1 MSANLDD
8 LVFRQARVEDIA
20 RILAF
25 WADAAENDAR
35 PSDDAATVEALV
47 LRDAM
52 ALEIVVQQE
61 RVVGT
66 LISGWDG
73 WRAHLYRLAVHPELR
88 GRGIAGELLRRAED
102 RLMRLGARRLDAMV
116 LEQNGLGQSFWA
128 AAGFSPQSEWRRWVR
143 SASEHP
149 FVE

>member
-8 LVFRQARVEDIA
+8 VVFRPASAQDVAG
-20 RILAF
+20 ILAF
-25 WADAAENDAR
+25 WAEAAENDAR
-35 PSDDAATVEALV
+35 PSDDAATVETLL
-47 LRDAM
+47 LRDAA
-52 ALEIVVQQE
+52 ALDIVVQRE

-73 WRAHLYRLAVHPELR
+73 WRAHLYRLAVHPDLR

-102 RLMRLGARRLDAMV
+102 RLVRLGGRRLDAMV

-128 AAGFSPQSEWRRWVR
+128 AAGFSPQAEWRRWVR
-143 SASEHP
+143 SAE
-149 FVE
+149 

>member
-8 LVFRQARVEDIA
+8 LVFRPARVEDVA

-25 WADAAENDAR
+25 WEEAAENDAR
-35 PSDDAATVEALV
+35 PSDDVATVETLV
-47 LRDAM
+47 LRDAE
-52 ALEIVVQQE
+52 ALDIVVQRE

-88 GRGIAGELLRRAED
+88 GRGIAGELLRRAEN
-102 RLMRLGARRLDAMV
+102 RLVRLGARRLDAMV

-128 AAGFSPQSEWRRWVR
+128 AAGFGPQAEWRRWVR
-143 SASEHP
+143 SADDL
-149 FVE
+149 

>member
-143 SASEHP
+143 SAE
-149 FVE
+149 

>member
-128 AAGFSPQSEWRRWVR
+128 AVGFSPQSVWRRWVR
-143 SASEHP
+143 SAE
-149 FVE
+149 

>member
-8 LVFRQARVEDIA
+8 LVFRPARVEDVA
-20 RILAF
+20 GILAF
-25 WADAAENDAR
+25 WAEAAENDAR

-47 LRDAM
+47 LRDAT
-52 ALEIVVQQE
+52 ALDIAVQRE

-73 WRAHLYRLAVHPELR
+73 WRAHLYRLAVHPDLR

-102 RLMRLGARRLDAMV
+102 RLVGLGARRLDAMV

-128 AAGFSPQSEWRRWVR
+128 AAGFSPQAEWRRWVR
-143 SASEHP
+143 SAE
-149 FVE
+149 

>member
-8 LVFRQARVEDIA
+8 LVFRPARVEDVA

-25 WADAAENDAR
+25 WEEAAENDAR
-35 PSDDAATVEALV
+35 PSDDVATVETLV
-47 LRDAM
+47 LRDAE
-52 ALEIVVQQE
+52 ALDIVVQRE

-88 GRGIAGELLRRAED
+88 GRGIAGELLRRAEN
-102 RLMRLGARRLDAMV
+102 RLVRLGARRLDAMV

-128 AAGFSPQSEWRRWVR
+128 AAGFGPQAEWRRWVR
-143 SASEHP
+143 FADDL
-149 FVE
+149 

>member
-1 MSANLDD
+1 MSAILDD
-8 LVFRQARVEDIA
+8 LVFRPARVEDAA

-25 WADAAENDAR
+25 WAEAAENDAR
-35 PSDDAATVEALV
+35 PSDDVATVETLV
-47 LRDAM
+47 LRDAT
-52 ALEIVVQQE
+52 ALDIAVQQD

-88 GRGIAGELLRRAED
+88 GRGVAGELLRRAED
-102 RLMRLGARRLDAMV
+102 RLVRLGARRLDAMV

-128 AAGFSPQSEWRRWVR
+128 TAGFSPQHEWRRWVR
-143 SASEHP
+143 SAE
-149 FVE
+149 